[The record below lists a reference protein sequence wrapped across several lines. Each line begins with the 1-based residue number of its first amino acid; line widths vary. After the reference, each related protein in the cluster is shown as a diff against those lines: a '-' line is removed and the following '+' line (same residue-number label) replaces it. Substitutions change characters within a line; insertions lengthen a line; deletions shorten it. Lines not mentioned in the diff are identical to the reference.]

1 MPAAPTATPRRQLP
15 QCLGADAKLGCSFAQ
30 LSAIDKPLLVGEA
43 GIGAH
48 TAAARRT
55 RAMQL
60 PAKMRGAL
68 AGGASGYLL
77 WHVTKEARDQYAI
90 VLGTGDPVLD
100 ELADVADGLGPNS
113 Y

>member
-1 MPAAPTATPRRQLP
+1 
-15 QCLGADAKLGCSFAQ
+15 
-30 LSAIDKPLLVGEA
+30 
-43 GIGAH
+43 
-48 TAAARRT
+48 
-55 RAMQL
+55 
-60 PAKMRGAL
+60 MRGAF
-68 AGGASGYLL
+68 AAGASGYLL